1 MPKPRAAKLET
12 ATARRHLAVRKK
24 PYWTT
29 ISPGVGLGYR
39 RCAGPG
45 TWSVRSTDGHGS
57 DWIKRIALADD
68 FEPSD
73 GRGRVELLAGH
84 RRGEKARAPPA
95 RRRCRREPPADRR
108 RSDRPLRP

>member
-12 ATARRHLAVRKK
+12 ATARRRLPARKK

-39 RCAGPG
+39 CCTGPG
-45 TWSVRSTDGHGS
+45 MRSTDGHGS

-73 GRGRVELLAGH
+73 GRAVLNYWQIAASNPGGVVSVSLKGSTSLASIAMLLS
-84 RRGEKARAPPA
+84 K
-95 RRRCRREPPADRR
+95 
-108 RSDRPLRP
+108 